1 MRRAAL
7 SVLPI
12 ILVFAGVVAGQKQPV
27 EGKVRVNGKDLF
39 ALQSGR
45 EQLTAAER
53 ADAINHRLRVIAN
66 SPPVHLQ
73 TRVAKSD
80 AGWQVLIGNEPVVTV
95 TDDDAKA
102 LGTTSEQLA
111 YQWASVIQEAMSPS
125 LGAGGWRELLRRAI
139 YTALILIAAVGLV
152 ILLGRARKYLS
163 KQLEARREKIPAV
176 RFRGLQL
183 ISPQSIHGNLARLLS
198 LLYLAGL
205 VVVAVAALL
214 LVFAQI
220 PETRGYT
227 YQVLLWLW
235 DPLLSILKGVL
246 SYLPNLFYILVIVA
260 VTRVAL
266 RAIAFVFDQAHR
278 GVISL
283 EPWVHRDVARPTAQ
297 IIKAVVIVLALFFV
311 APLIPG
317 TGSTAARGITV
328 ILGLMVS
335 FGSSSTVGNLIAG
348 IVLTYMRP
356 FQIGERVKIG
366 DTVGDVVERTFLY
379 IKIRTIKNE
388 QVIVPSLLAL
398 NNTMINYSAETRVRG
413 LILHTTV
420 TISYDAPWRKVHELL
435 EHAAMRTESV
445 LKDPE
450 PFVLQ
455 TSLND
460 FFVSYQLNVYTDKPT
475 RMAQIY
481 SDLHQH
487 IQDAFNQ
494 GGIEILS
501 PHYTQL
507 RDGNTTTIP
516 AEYRPEKYR
525 PGRFLVDTS
534 PAKAQP

>member
-1 MRRAAL
+1 MRKAAL
-7 SVLPI
+7 AVLPM
-12 ILVFAGVVAGQKQPV
+12 ILVVAGALAGQKSPA
-27 EGKVRVNGKDLF
+27 EGKVQVNGEELF
-39 ALQSGR
+39 VLQSGR
-45 EQLTAAER
+45 EQLSPPER
-53 ADAINHRLRVIAN
+53 AEAINHRLLVIAN
-66 SPPVHLQ
+66 SPPVHLE

-80 AGWQVLIGNEPVVTV
+80 AGWQVLIGNEPIVTV
-95 TDDDAKA
+95 TEEDARP
-102 LGTTSEQLA
+102 LGTTAEQLA
-111 YQWASVIQEAMSPS
+111 YRWASAIQAAMAPS
-125 LGAGGWRELLRRAI
+125 LAAGGWRMLLRRLV
-139 YTALILIAAVGLV
+139 YTALILVIAIGLI
-152 ILLGRARKYLS
+152 ILLRRGRQYLG
-163 KQLEARREKIPAV
+163 KALEARREKIPPL

-183 ISPQSIHGNLARLLS
+183 VSPQSIHGNLARFLS
-198 LLYLAGL
+198 LLYLVSV

-220 PETRGYT
+220 PETRNYA
-227 YQVLLWLW
+227 YQVFLWMW
-235 DPLLSILKGVL
+235 DPFLSILKGVL

-260 VTRVAL
+260 VTRVVL
-266 RAIAFVFDQAHR
+266 RAIAFVFEQAHR

-283 EPWVHRDVARPTAQ
+283 EPWVHGDVARPTAQ
-297 IIKAVVIVLALFFV
+297 IIKAIVIVLALFFI

-356 FQIGERVKIG
+356 FQIGERVKVG

-398 NNTMINYSAETRVRG
+398 NNSMINYSAETRVRG

-420 TISYDAPWRKVHELL
+420 TIGYDAPWRKVHELL
-435 EHAAMRTESV
+435 EHAAMRTENI
-445 LKDPE
+445 LKDPG

-460 FFVSYQLNVYTDKPT
+460 FFVSYQLNAYTDKPA

-481 SDLHQH
+481 SDLHQN

-501 PHYTQL
+501 PHYMQL
-507 RDGNTTTIP
+507 RDGNMTTIP
-516 AEYRPEKYR
+516 AEFRPPNYK
-525 PGRFLVDTS
+525 PGGFLVDAA
-534 PAKAQP
+534 PLKAQS